1 MRGKIEIN
9 AESTGVVDV
18 DIGMEDVSMLD
29 VLVLFDSLAQSL
41 DLDAEE
47 REFVG
52 AVFCAGGLGAMP
64 GVTMAKVGIPKGIA
78 ELIREM
84 KEKQTD
90 DN

>member
-18 DIGMEDVSMLD
+18 DIDMADVSLLD
-29 VLVLFDSLAQSL
+29 VLVPFDTLAQSL
-41 DLDAEE
+41 DLGEEE

-64 GVTMAKVGIPKGIA
+64 GVTMAKVGIPKGLV
-78 ELIREM
+78 EFIRKM
-84 KEKQTD
+84 KGEQTD
-90 DN
+90 DK

>member
-1 MRGKIEIN
+1 MKGKIEIN
-9 AESTGVVDV
+9 AESTAVVDV
-18 DIGMEDVSMLD
+18 YIDMEDVSLLD
-29 VLVLFDSLAQSL
+29 VLVLFDTLAQSL
-41 DLDAEE
+41 DLEQDH